1 VDGTVEQGG
10 QAVAHGRVALVTGAS
25 RGIGRAVAV
34 RLARSGHAVAVNYQA
49 SQGAADEVVAQ
60 ITRAGGRAL
69 AVKGDVGE
77 AEDVEAVFDEATR
90 GLGPIAVLVNN
101 AGIVRDTLLLRMS
114 HDDWDSVIA
123 TDLRSVYLCTKA
135 ALRPMVKARWG
146 RIISISSVV
155 GLQGNAGQT
164 NYAAAKAGMLG
175 FTKSVAREV
184 GSRNI
189 TANAVAPGFIT
200 TDITAGLSD
209 EIMKAVLDRTAL
221 GRVGAPDDV
230 AAAVDFLAS
239 DGAAYITGQVLT
251 VDGGMVMA

>member
-1 VDGTVEQGG
+1 MDGPAEQGR
-10 QAVAHGRVALVTGAS
+10 QSAANARVALVTGAS
-25 RGIGRAVAV
+25 RGIGRAVAL
-34 RLARSGHAVAVNYQA
+34 RLAASGHAVAVNYQV
-49 SQGAADEVVAQ
+49 SQDAADEVVAQ
-60 ITRAGGRAL
+60 IMRSGGRAI
-69 AVKGDVGE
+69 AVKGDVGV
-77 AEDVEAVFDEATR
+77 AEDVETMFAETTR
-90 GLGPIAVLVNN
+90 SLGPVAVLVNN

-135 ALRPMVKARWG
+135 AMRSMVKARWG

-155 GLQGNAGQT
+155 GLQGNPGQA

-175 FTKSVAREV
+175 FTKSIAREV

-200 TDITAGLSD
+200 TDITSGLSD
-209 EIMKAVLDRTAL
+209 EIMKAVLERTAL

>member
-1 VDGTVEQGG
+1 MDGTVEQGG

>member
-1 VDGTVEQGG
+1 
-10 QAVAHGRVALVTGAS
+10 VAL
-25 RGIGRAVAV
+25 

-49 SQGAADEVVAQ
+49 SQDAAEAVVAE
-60 ITRAGGRAL
+60 ITGSGGK
-69 AVKGDVGE
+69 AVAIKGDVGV
-77 AEDVEAVFDEATR
+77 AGDVEALFAETVR
-90 GLGPIAVLVNN
+90 VLGPVAVLVNN

-135 ALRPMVKARWG
+135 AMRPMVKARWG

-155 GLQGNAGQT
+155 GLQGNVGQA

-200 TDITAGLSD
+200 TDITAGLPD

-239 DGAAYITGQVLT
+239 DGAAYVTGQVLT
-251 VDGGMVMA
+251 VDGGLVMA